1 MIETVGQVA
10 FLIELRVFKARNRE
24 VEKAEQCARQ
34 SGVGKVGWMD
44 RNAREVMAGS
54 L

>member
-24 VEKAEQCARQ
+24 VQRAEQCARR
-34 SGVGKVGWMD
+34 SGVGKVGRMN
-44 RNAREVMAGS
+44 RNARKVMAGS